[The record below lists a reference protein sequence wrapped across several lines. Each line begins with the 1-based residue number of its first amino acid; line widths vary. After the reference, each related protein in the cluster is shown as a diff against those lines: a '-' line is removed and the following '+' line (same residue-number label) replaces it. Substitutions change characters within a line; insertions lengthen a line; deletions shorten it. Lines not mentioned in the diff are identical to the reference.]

1 MSPKKAKAENPAV
14 AAIDPTV
21 EGFVRAV
28 RKAERRLDETRRDLQ
43 AAVRAAVRENR
54 LTKKDADNIERT
66 FAKE

>member
-1 MSPKKAKAENPAV
+1 MSAKHAV
-14 AAIDPTV
+14 VAIDPV
-21 EGFVRAV
+21 IEGFVRTV

-43 AAVRAAVRENR
+43 VALRVAVRENR